1 MGNTFEETLEWLL
14 IEDHGVMAKS
24 KDGEMVGYLFFAS
37 PIENLFGL
45 RDGAYAPL
53 GGTWVKPDLPSKDR
67 KRIMTN
73 LLSYQLDK
81 LSQSDITSFA
91 IDTFSKD
98 KDITETLTFS
108 GFGICKACSILEI
121 KDAAPFTTDITSR
134 TAINSQS
141 AVSFSAGINSQSAAS
156 SSAGI
161 NSQSGPIT
169 ISELEYSTEN
179 KEKIFTLIEELSL
192 HLLKSP
198 CFKVIDMAEYSRQFS
213 EDYSDRTKRVFIAKQ
228 NEEIIAMLTL
238 TKAGENHVSC
248 AEDVINISD
257 MFVKEEFRGTK
268 IAQKLVAYVYDIAKD
283 EGNKFLAVEH
293 ETTNLIA
300 ANFWSKYF
308 TPYAFTFAR
317 KIDERIMKWH

>member
-37 PIENLFGL
+37 PIENLYGL
-45 RDGAYAPL
+45 CEGAYAPL
-53 GGTWVKPDLPSKDR
+53 GGTWVKPDLPAKDR

-91 IDTFSKD
+91 IDSFSKD
-98 KDITETLTFS
+98 TDINDTLTLS

-121 KDAAPFTTDITSR
+121 NEKSPFTAGVIYNADITSAADSTS
-134 TAINSQS
+134 TADNSDNTR
-141 AVSFSAGINSQSAAS
+141 AKKNS
-156 SSAGI
+156 
-161 NSQSGPIT
+161 IT
-169 ISELEYSTEN
+169 IYELLYSEEN
-179 KEKIFTLIEELSL
+179 KEKISTLREELAI

-198 CFKVIDMAEYSRQFS
+198 CFRSVDMAAYSKQFN
-213 EDYSDRTKRVFIAKQ
+213 EDYEDKTKRVFIAKQ
-228 NEEIIAMLTL
+228 GEEIIAMLSL

-248 AEDVINISD
+248 AEDVINIAD

-268 IAQKLVAYVYDIAKD
+268 IAQKLVAYVYNLAKE
-283 EGNKFLAVEH
+283 EGNNFLAVEY

-300 ANFWSKYF
+300 QNFWSKYF

-317 KIDERIMKWH
+317 RIDERVMKWH

>member
-45 RDGAYAPL
+45 KDGAYAPL

-121 KDAAPFTTDITSR
+121 KDEAPFETSGISKTSTTSNTDITSNAR
-134 TAINSQS
+134 DEKNC
-141 AVSFSAGINSQSAAS
+141 
-156 SSAGI
+156 
-161 NSQSGPIT
+161 IT
-169 ISELEYSTEN
+169 LCELEYSTEN

-198 CFKVIDMAEYSRQFS
+198 CFKVVDMAEYDRQFT
-213 EDYSDRTKRVFIAKQ
+213 EDYADKTKRVFIARQ
-228 NEEIIAMLTL
+228 GEEIIAMLTL

-248 AEDVINISD
+248 SEDVINICD

-268 IAQKLVAYVYDIAKD
+268 IAQKLVAYVYDIAKA
-283 EGNKFLAVEH
+283 EGNKFLAVEY

-317 KIDERIMKWH
+317 KIDERVMKWH